1 MSLSPNTIAVVKSTA
16 PVLKQHGEAITA
28 RMYEVLF
35 ERYPETKVLFADA
48 PDNQSFKLATAV
60 TAYAANIDKLEN
72 LGGAVDKMVA
82 AHVRTGVKPEH
93 YPMVADAILTAF
105 GDVLGDAVTPE
116 IAAAWTEAYQFLADL
131 LINAEAAAY
140 AEQA

>member
-1 MSLSPNTIAVVKSTA
+1 MSLSESSIAIVKSTA
-16 PVLKQHGEAITA
+16 PILQEKGQEITD

-35 ERYPETKVLFADA
+35 ERYPETKALFSDA
-48 PDNQSFKLATAV
+48 PDNQSFKLASAV

-72 LGGAVDKMVA
+72 LTGAVEKMVA
-82 AHVRTGVKPEH
+82 AHVRTGVKAEH

-116 IAAAWTEAYQFLADL
+116 IAEAWTEAYNFLADL
-131 LINAEAAAY
+131 LIKAEADAY
-140 AEQA
+140 AKG